1 MDARAQAGGDPVS
14 WRRWIYLTVEAGGSN
29 SSARYFD
36 DFMVVMILANVL
48 AVILESVPSIH
59 AEFATAFSVFDVVS
73 VAIFTIEYALRL
85 WASIEIP
92 AVRQRG
98 PLLGRLMFARRPA
111 QIIDFLA
118 FAPSYLSVFMPA
130 ADLRVLRMFRLLR
143 FLKLVR
149 YSPAMV
155 TLGRALYEERRALV
169 GAMILMIGTA
179 VFSGT
184 IMYLIEGATQP
195 KQFGTI
201 PDAMWWALAT
211 LTTIGYG
218 DAVPVTPL
226 GKMFGSLVM
235 ISGLGLFA
243 LPIGIVATAFVNE
256 IHRRDFVVTWGMVA
270 RVPLFSALDAAAI
283 AEVMKI
289 MRTRAVSAG
298 TVIAARGEEAEG
310 MFFIADGEVKVQLP
324 RGHIKLGAGEF
335 FGELALLKR
344 VKRMGT
350 VTAISRTHMMI
361 IDALDFE
368 NLLDRDETLR
378 ARIFEIA
385 DERLAGEWADV
396 SSDVVVDELDQ
407 RPSVT
412 PLGDPIGGDSQ

>member
-1 MDARAQAGGDPVS
+1 MRDGPVS
-14 WRRWIYLTVEAGGSN
+14 RWRRWIYIVVEAGGS
-29 SSARYFD
+29 SAGAQLFD
-36 DFMVVMILANVL
+36 DFMVGLIALNVL
-48 AVILESVPSIH
+48 AVVLESVPSIH
-59 AEFATAFSVFDVVS
+59 SPFVVEFFIFDIVS
-73 VAIFTIEYALRL
+73 VAIFTAEYFLRL
-85 WASIEIP
+85 WAAIEIP
-92 AVRQRG
+92 AIRQRG
-98 PLLGRLMFARRPA
+98 RWVGRLVFASRPS
-111 QIIDFLA
+111 QLIDFLA
-118 FAPSYLSVFMPA
+118 FAPSYLSWVIPG

-143 FLKLVR
+143 FLKLMR

-169 GAMILMIGTA
+169 GAMILMMGTA

-184 IMYLIEGATQP
+184 VMHVIEGHAQP

-201 PDAMWWALAT
+201 PDAMWWSLAT

-218 DAVPVTPL
+218 DSVPITPL
-226 GKMFGSLVM
+226 GKMFGSVVM
-235 ISGLGLFA
+235 ICGLGLFA

-310 MFFIADGEVKVQLP
+310 MFFIADGEVQIELP
-324 RGHIKLGAGEF
+324 RRRIKLGAGEF

-344 VKRMGT
+344 VKRTGT
-350 VTAISRTHMMI
+350 VTALTRTHMMI
-361 IDALDFE
+361 IDAIDFE
-368 NLLDRDETLR
+368 NLLNRDDTLR
-378 ARIFEIA
+378 ERIVAIA
-385 DERLAGEWADV
+385 DERLKGDWADQTTE
-396 SSDVVVDELDQ
+396 VVADELQ
-407 RPSVT
+407 QHPSSR
-412 PLGDPIGGDSQ
+412 PLGDPVL

>member
-1 MDARAQAGGDPVS
+1 MNPAS
-14 WRRWIYLTVEAGGSN
+14 WRRWIYLTIEAGGSTAA
-29 SSARYFD
+29 ARYFD
-36 DFMVVMILANVL
+36 DFMVFLILANVL

-59 AEFATAFSVFDVVS
+59 AQFAMGFFVFDVAS
-73 VAIFTIEYALRL
+73 VAIFTIEYLLRL

-92 AVRQRG
+92 AIRQRG
-98 PLLGRLMFARRPA
+98 PLLGRLTFGSRPS
-111 QIIDFLA
+111 QIIDLLA
-118 FAPSYLSVFMPA
+118 FAPSYLSFVMPGV
-130 ADLRVLRMFRLLR
+130 DLRVLRMFRLLR

-149 YSPAMV
+149 YSPAMM
-155 TLGRALYEERRALV
+155 TLGRALFEERRALV
-169 GAMILMIGTA
+169 GAMILMMGTA

-184 IMYLIEGATQP
+184 IMHIIEGEAQP

-201 PDAMWWALAT
+201 PDAMWWAIAT

-218 DAVPVTPL
+218 DAIPITPL
-226 GKMFGSLVM
+226 GKIFGSVVM
-235 ISGLGLFA
+235 ICGLGLFA

-310 MFFIADGEVKVQLP
+310 MFFIADGEVKIELA
-324 RGHIKLGAGEF
+324 RRHIKLGAGEF

-350 VTAISRTHMMI
+350 VTALTRTHMMI
-361 IDALDFE
+361 IDAIDFE
-368 NLLDRDETLR
+368 SLLNRDDMLR
-378 ARIFEIA
+378 ERIVAIA
-385 DERLAGEWADV
+385 EERLSGDWADQM
-396 SSDVVVDELDQ
+396 SDVVADELDQ
-407 RPSVT
+407 RPSDR
-412 PLGDPIGGDSQ
+412 PLGDPIL

>member
-1 MDARAQAGGDPVS
+1 M
-14 WRRWIYLTVEAGGSN
+14 
-29 SSARYFD
+29 
-36 DFMVVMILANVL
+36 
-48 AVILESVPSIH
+48 
-59 AEFATAFSVFDVVS
+59 
-73 VAIFTIEYALRL
+73 
-85 WASIEIP
+85 
-92 AVRQRG
+92 
-98 PLLGRLMFARRPA
+98 
-111 QIIDFLA
+111 
-118 FAPSYLSVFMPA
+118 
-130 ADLRVLRMFRLLR
+130 DLRVLRMFRLLR

-169 GAMILMIGTA
+169 GAMILMMGTA

-184 IMYLIEGATQP
+184 IMHVIEGHAQP
-195 KQFGTI
+195 ERFGTI

-218 DAVPVTPL
+218 DAVPITPL
-226 GKMFGSLVM
+226 GKMFGAVVM
-235 ISGLGLFA
+235 ICGLGLFA

-289 MRTRAVSAG
+289 TRAVSAG
-298 TVIAARGEEAEG
+298 TVIAARGEDAEG
-310 MFFIADGEVKVQLP
+310 MFFIADGEVKIQLP

-350 VTAISRTHMMI
+350 VTALTRAHMMI

-368 NLLDRDETLR
+368 NLLDRDQALR
-378 ARIFEIA
+378 ERIHQIA
-385 DERLAGEWADV
+385 DERLAGEWADA
-396 SSDVVVDELDQ
+396 SSEVVADELDQ
-407 RPSVT
+407 HPSSR
-412 PLGDPIGGDSQ
+412 PLGDPLV

>member
-1 MDARAQAGGDPVS
+1 MNPAS
-14 WRRWIYLTVEAGGSN
+14 WRRWVYLTIEAGGSTAA
-29 SSARYFD
+29 ARYFD
-36 DFMVVMILANVL
+36 DFMVVLIMANVF
-48 AVILESVPSIH
+48 AVVLESVPAIH
-59 AEFATAFSVFDVVS
+59 AQFALEFFVFDVIS
-73 VAIFTIEYALRL
+73 VALFTVEYAMRI

-92 AVRQRG
+92 AIRQRG
-98 PLLGRLMFARRPA
+98 ALMGRLMFAGRPS
-111 QIIDFLA
+111 QVIDLLA
-118 FAPSYLSVFMPA
+118 FAPSYLAFMFPG
-130 ADLRVLRMFRLLR
+130 ADLRVLRVFRLLR

-149 YSPAMV
+149 YSPAMM

-169 GAMILMIGTA
+169 GAVILMIGTA

-184 IMYLIEGATQP
+184 IMHLIEAEAQP

-218 DAVPVTPL
+218 DAIPITPL
-226 GKMFGSLVM
+226 GKIFGSFVM
-235 ISGLGLFA
+235 VFGLGLFA

-310 MFFIADGEVKVQLP
+310 MFFIADGEVKIQLP
-324 RGHIKLGAGEF
+324 RGHIKLGGGEF

-350 VTAISRTHMMI
+350 ITALTRTHMMI

-368 NLLDRDETLR
+368 NLLDRDEVLKT
-378 ARIFEIA
+378 RILQIA
-385 DERLAGEWADV
+385 EERLAGEWADV
-396 SSDVVVDELDQ
+396 SSDVVVDEMDQ
-407 RPSVT
+407 RPSVR
-412 PLGDPIGGDSQ
+412 PMGDPLV